1 MTTGQEVRGKLKGF
15 NSYELLIEPVEP
27 KDTGEL
33 TLVFRSAITKVN
45 FKAALMG
52 PKAPAG

>member
-33 TLVFRSAITKVN
+33 SLVFRSAITKVN

-52 PKAPAG
+52 PKALAE